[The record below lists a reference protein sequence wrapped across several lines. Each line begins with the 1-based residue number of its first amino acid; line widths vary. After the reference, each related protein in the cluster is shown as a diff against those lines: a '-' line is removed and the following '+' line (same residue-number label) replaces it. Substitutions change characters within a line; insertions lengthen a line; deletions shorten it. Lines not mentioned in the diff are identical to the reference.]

1 MLALRWQCASDT
13 SASTAQLTGS
23 YFAVTRGALRTVK
36 QGRVS
41 AKPDGTREEAGDI
54 IRCKGMRNVG

>member
-1 MLALRWQCASDT
+1 MLLDGSVHLTT
-13 SASTAQLTGS
+13 SATTAQLLGS
-23 YFAVTRGALRTVK
+23 YLAVTRGALRTAK

-41 AKPDGTREEAGDI
+41 AKPDGRRGEAGDI

>member
-1 MLALRWQCASDT
+1 MLLDGSVPPTT
-13 SASTAQLTGS
+13 SATTAQLLGS
-23 YFAVTRGALRTVK
+23 YCAVTRGALRTAK

-54 IRCKGMRNVG
+54 ILCKGMRNVG